1 MIDYHNIYDNGNKG
15 MNFKCFDKEL
25 LKKNE
30 EIWKTIISIKNKK
43 FTKEPTYVDKYDNIN
58 IKSKIIE

>member
-25 LKKNE
+25 LKKMR
-30 EIWKTIISIKNKK
+30 
-43 FTKEPTYVDKYDNIN
+43 KYG
-58 IKSKIIE
+58 KQLSA